1 MFYISSIAEMRRR
14 EGEYLR
20 EGPQEQ
26 APPIRVRDLRGQGA
40 GRQLQEVGRRL
51 LASS

>member
-1 MFYISSIAEMRRR
+1 MAIFSIAEMRRR

-26 APPIRVRDLRGQGA
+26 APPIRMRDLRGQGA

-51 LASS
+51 LAST